1 MPLSRRR
8 WRKQEHQTVFS
19 VPVHVRNWIKAVK
32 GPNVWGGIKEGG
44 RIQREDKP
52 SRPRIRD
59 PGAVQPGQPV
69 TESKRSDSLELG
81 LQRSALLEM
90 ANQEK
95 TLTLTSSSDGC
106 NYNKHQMVK
115 RWYLCVCVNF
125 LMEGRERREE
135 VGTGD
140 GRDMGSREVGEQT
153 LGSPVSQRVEVW
165 IGSGVC
171 TEDG

>member
-1 MPLSRRR
+1 MKGTLRKKIRSYAMQSKKVKTTRKPNCFFCSCARKRLNQSR
-8 WRKQEHQTVFS
+8 
-19 VPVHVRNWIKAVK
+19 K

-135 VGTGD
+135 VGTWV
-140 GRDMGSREVGEQT
+140 GRDVGVPRAEGTDPQVP
-153 LGSPVSQRVEVW
+153 S
-165 IGSGVC
+165 
-171 TEDG
+171 